1 MFDERSDFKCGFIG
15 GFSQTIK
22 GLSIMKTSQ
31 IDLSTRIVVTDLA
44 EDQLLELG
52 YEISSLINDKL
63 IRLLQEKGLII

>member
-1 MFDERSDFKCGFIG
+1 
-15 GFSQTIK
+15 
-22 GLSIMKTSQ
+22 MKTSQ

>member
-1 MFDERSDFKCGFIG
+1 
-15 GFSQTIK
+15 
-22 GLSIMKTSQ
+22 MKTLQ